1 MLWPKR
7 STWGW
12 TSPLRRPGS
21 RRTRW
26 GVPVDV
32 ALALSVD
39 EPDADAV

>member
-1 MLWPKR
+1 MVAEALDVGVDEPVAEAR
-7 STWGW
+7 LEED
-12 TSPLRRPGS
+12 PV
-21 RRTRW
+21 